1 MAKKYDDAFPKL
13 KLFTIDEV
21 FGGWAKAQKITSL
34 MAVRST
40 KLANAKPFINPVT
53 YYVTG
58 FFLCHNFALLFPV
71 YGSQGTHIM
80 KKQATFYWR

>member
-1 MAKKYDDAFPKL
+1 
-13 KLFTIDEV
+13 
-21 FGGWAKAQKITSL
+21 

-40 KLANAKPFINPVT
+40 KSANAKPFINPVT

-80 KKQATFYWR
+80 KKTG